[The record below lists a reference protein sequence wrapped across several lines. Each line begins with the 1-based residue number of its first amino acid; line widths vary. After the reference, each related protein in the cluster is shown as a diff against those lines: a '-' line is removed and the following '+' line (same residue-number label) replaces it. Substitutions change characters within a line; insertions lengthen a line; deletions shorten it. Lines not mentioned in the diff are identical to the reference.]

1 MADLYYEDVVVGEER
16 VSALHTVTLADI
28 KAFAEITLDDHPL
41 HWDEE
46 FCKSTVYGR
55 PIAHGLYGLSL
66 IEGLKTKMGLY
77 LVTSLG
83 SLGWEEVRFLKP
95 IFPDDTVH
103 VKLRFANKRE
113 SRKPDRGVVTEQVS
127 LLNQNADVVTEA
139 RHATLLLRRSAT
151 PIDDERGER

>member
-16 VSALHTVTLADI
+16 FSALHTVTLAGI

-46 FCKSTVYGR
+46 FCRSTVYGR

-66 IEGLKTKMGLY
+66 MEGLKTKMGLY
-77 LVTSLG
+77 LHTSLG
-83 SLGWEEVRFLKP
+83 SLGWDEVRFLKP

-103 VKLRFANKRE
+103 VKLRFAHKRM
-113 SRKPDRGVVTEQVS
+113 SRKPDRGVVTEWVE
-127 LLNQNADVVTEA
+127 LVNQEGEVVTEGV
-139 RHATLLLRRSAT
+139 HATLLLRRQEGA
-151 PIDDERGER
+151 PPA

>member
-77 LVTSLG
+77 LETSLG
-83 SLGWEEVRFLKP
+83 SLGWDEVRFLKP

>member
-16 VSALHTVTLADI
+16 ESALHTVTLADI

-46 FCKSTVYGR
+46 FCKSTVFGR

-77 LVTSLG
+77 LHTSLG
-83 SLGWEEVRFLKP
+83 SRGWDEVRFLKP
-95 IFPDDTVH
+95 IFPDDTVQ
-103 VKLRFANKRE
+103 VRLQFANKRE

-127 LLNQNADVVTEA
+127 LLNQNVDVVTEA

-151 PIDDERGER
+151 PIDDERGKR

>member
-16 VSALHTVTLADI
+16 DSAFHTVTLADI

-46 FCKSTVYGR
+46 FCKSTVFGR

-66 IEGLKTKMGLY
+66 IEGLKTKLGLY
-77 LVTSLG
+77 LHTSFG
-83 SLGWEEVRFLKP
+83 SLGWDEVRFLKP

-103 VKLRFANKRE
+103 VRLRFAHKRK

-127 LLNQNADVVTEA
+127 LLNQHAVVVTEA
-139 RHATLLLRRSAT
+139 RHATLLLRRSAS
-151 PIDDERGER
+151 PIPSGRVES

>member
-16 VSALHTVTLADI
+16 LSALHTVTLADI

-46 FCKSTVYGR
+46 FCRSTVYGR

-66 IEGLKTKMGLY
+66 MEGLKTKMGLY
-77 LVTSLG
+77 LHTSLG
-83 SLGWEEVRFLKP
+83 SLGWDEVRFLKP

-103 VKLRFANKRE
+103 VKLRSAHKRK

-127 LLNQNADVVTEA
+127 LLNQHADVVTEA
-139 RHATLLLRRSAT
+139 RHATLLLIRSES
-151 PIDDERGER
+151 PITDGGAEP

>member
-16 VSALHTVTLADI
+16 ESALHTVTLADI

-46 FCKSTVYGR
+46 FCKSTVFGR

-77 LVTSLG
+77 LHTSLG
-83 SLGWEEVRFLKP
+83 SLGWDEVRFLKP

-103 VKLRFANKRE
+103 VKVRFTAKRE
-113 SRKPDRGVVTEQVS
+113 SRKPDRGVVTEWVE
-127 LLNQNADVVTEA
+127 LINQQGEVVTEA
-139 RHATLLLRRSAT
+139 EHVTLLLRRQEGA
-151 PIDDERGER
+151 PPA